1 MTITEQ
7 PGQLQITQDEQL
19 LASLH
24 YLRLSDTSWVLEQIF
39 VRPSQSATTLA
50 DQLINRF
57 TQLATTANVTVKL
70 LDPYAKRYFSQHP
83 EEQAILAANQLP
95 VTGDAAVKPVALHL
109 EHTEEE

>member
-7 PGQLQITQDEQL
+7 PGQLQVVQDEQL

-24 YLRLSDTSWVLEQIF
+24 YLCLSDTSWVLEQIF

-50 DQLINRF
+50 NQLIKRF
-57 TQLATTANVTVKL
+57 TELATAAQVTVTL

-83 EEQAILAANQLP
+83 ADQAILAANQLH

>member
-7 PGQLQITQDEQL
+7 PGQLQVVQDEQL
-19 LASLH
+19 LARLH

-39 VRPSQSATTLA
+39 VRSSQSATTLA
-50 DQLINRF
+50 DQLIKRF
-57 TQLATTANVTVKL
+57 TELATAAQVTVKL

-83 EEQAILAANQLP
+83 ADQALLADHQLP

-109 EHTEEE
+109 HTEEE